1 MADFYSGKA
10 TQPKTDYLFDA
21 IGNTNLTFIN
31 KFGYNGDIDSSTD
44 PEDVWSFGGLYTF
57 ISSPVPLFISSSNN
71 ADNQEITVSGLDEN
85 WLPQTQVVTLTGQTK
100 APIPGTWLRV
110 HRALNS
116 DSTSFA
122 GRIYIYEDTT
132 PVVGVP
138 TASFVRAV
146 IETNAQQTQMALYT
160 IPANKTGYI
169 SSIIANVYNAGNA
182 DSSALMQMLIRK
194 EGGVF
199 RDIFR
204 FALNSTGSSTN
215 TYEYQFPVKFPPK
228 TDIIFRVLEVNKND
242 TAISIN
248 FQIVEDSNP

>member
-1 MADFYSGKA
+1 LAEFYSGKA
-10 TQPKTDYLFDA
+10 TQPKSDFLLDA
-21 IGNTNLTFIN
+21 MGNTNLTFIN
-31 KFGYNGDIDSSTD
+31 KFGYNGDIDAGSG

-57 ISSPVPLFISSSNN
+57 ISSPVPLFISSDNN
-71 ADNQEITVSGLDEN
+71 ADNQEITVFGLDEN
-85 WLPQTQVVTLTGQTK
+85 WLPQTQVVNLTGQTK
-100 APIPGTWLRV
+100 APIPGTWIRM
-110 HRALNS
+110 HRAFNS

-132 PVVGVP
+132 PVLGVP
-138 TASFVRAV
+138 TASFVRAS

-160 IPANKTGYI
+160 IPANKTGY
-169 SSIIANVYNAGNA
+169 SDAIIANVYNAGNS
-182 DSSALMQMLIRK
+182 DSSALIQMLIRT

-215 TYEYQFPVKFPPK
+215 SYEYKFPLKFLPK
-228 TDIIFRVLEVNKND
+228 TDILFRVLEVNNND
-242 TAISIN
+242 TAVSIN

>member
-10 TQPKTDYLFDA
+10 TQPKTDVLLDA
-21 IGNTNLTFIN
+21 IGNSNLTFIN
-31 KFGYNGDIDSSTD
+31 KFGYNGEIDTGSD

-85 WLPQTQVVTLTGQTK
+85 WLPQTQVVTLTGQAK
-100 APIPGTWLRV
+100 APIPGTWLRIF
-110 HRALNS
+110 RAYNS

-132 PVVGVP
+132 PVLGVP
-138 TASFVRAV
+138 TASFVRAS

-169 SSIIANVYNAGNA
+169 SAIIANVYNAGNA
-182 DSSALMQMLIRK
+182 DSSALMQMLIRT

-215 TYEYQFPVKFPPK
+215 TYEYHFPVKFPAK

-242 TAISIN
+242 TAVSIN